1 MVRMYGEGNGH
12 VRFVCMEKEMDMSGS
27 YVCRRKWACMVRMYG
42 EGNGHVRFVCM
53 EKEMDMSGSYVCRE
67 EMGM

>member
-1 MVRMYGEGNGH
+1 
-12 VRFVCMEKEMDMSGS
+12 
-27 YVCRRKWACMVRMYG
+27 MYG